1 MRVHSVIYPRLWML
15 IQCRYDL
22 NVLSDSLELDFVLE
36 TVERLAENHGIEL
49 RTETLIHSDQGCH
62 YTSTSFIQ
70 LVKEYN
76 LRQSMSRKADC
87 WDNALQESF
96 LAI

>member
-1 MRVHSVIYPRLWML
+1 M
-15 IQCRYDL
+15 
-22 NVLSDSLELDFVLE
+22 ELDFVLE
-36 TVERLAENHGIEL
+36 TVERLAENHGREL

-87 WDNALQESF
+87 WDNAIQESF